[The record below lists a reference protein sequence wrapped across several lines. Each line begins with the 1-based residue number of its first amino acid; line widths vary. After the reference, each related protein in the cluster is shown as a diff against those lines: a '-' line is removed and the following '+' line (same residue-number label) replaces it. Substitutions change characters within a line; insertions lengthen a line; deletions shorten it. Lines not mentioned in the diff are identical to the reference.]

1 MLQYYRGKKQNTK
14 PNIQP
19 SHLTPYSSRL
29 TIMLMKYLY
38 IFKLA
43 WMERMVYR
51 VNFFMEIVSGI
62 FSSLIVIFLW
72 MAVYRYSHREV
83 IGGYSL
89 SEMVTYLLGAG
100 LINSFILTTAENPE
114 TSQNIQDG
122 SLSAYLV
129 KPLSPYGIWM
139 ARDFGTKSFFFFLG
153 LIGYLIVGIFFKEF
167 LIPFSNEKYLL
178 LFLISLVLA
187 ALLQFLFFEALSLL
201 SFWIENTYGLRFTMR
216 VIMEVVGGAI
226 IPLSFFPE
234 ILQKIFYLLP
244 FSFLIYFPMKLYLG
258 KIPLD
263 QVASLFIKEGLWI
276 AGLGFLNF
284 AILKKGIRQY
294 VSMGD

>member
-1 MLQYYRGKKQNTK
+1 ML
-14 PNIQP
+14 
-19 SHLTPYSSRL
+19 
-29 TIMLMKYLY
+29 KYLY
-38 IFKLA
+38 IFKLT

-51 VNFFMEIVSGI
+51 VNFFMEVLSGI
-62 FSSLIVIFLW
+62 LSSLIVIFLW
-72 MAVYRYSHREV
+72 MAVYRYARQEV

-89 SEMVTYLLGAG
+89 PEMVTYLLGAG

-122 SLSAYLV
+122 SLSGYLI
-129 KPLSPYGIWM
+129 KPLSPYGIWF
-139 ARDFGTKSFFFFLG
+139 ARDFGTKSFFFLLG
-153 LIGYLIVGIFFKEF
+153 LTGYLIVGIFFIEF
-167 LIPFSNEKYLL
+167 LIPFSNGTYLL

-234 ILQKIFYLLP
+234 ILQKIFYFLP

-263 QVASLFIKEGLWI
+263 QIASLFIQEGLWI
-276 AGLGFLNF
+276 MGLALLNF
-284 AILKKGIRQY
+284 VIWKKGIRQY

>member
-1 MLQYYRGKKQNTK
+1 
-14 PNIQP
+14 
-19 SHLTPYSSRL
+19 
-29 TIMLMKYLY
+29 
-38 IFKLA
+38 
-43 WMERMVYR
+43 MERMVYR
-51 VNFFMEIVSGI
+51 VNFFMEILSGI

-72 MAVYRYSHREV
+72 MAVYRYSHREI

-89 SEMVTYLLGAG
+89 REMVTYLLGAG

-129 KPLSPYGIWM
+129 KPLSPYGIWF
-139 ARDFGTKSFFFFLG
+139 ARDLGTKSFFFLLG
-153 LIGYLIVGIFFKEF
+153 LIGYLIIGIFFKEL
-167 LIPFSNEKYLL
+167 LISFPDGKYLL
-178 LFLISLVLA
+178 LFLVSIVLS
-187 ALLQFLFFEALSLL
+187 ALLQFLLFEVLSLL

-216 VIMEVVGGAI
+216 VIMEVAGGAI
-226 IPLSFFPE
+226 IPLSFFPG
-234 ILQKIFYLLP
+234 ILQKIFSLLP

-263 QVASLFIKEGLWI
+263 QIASLFIREGFWI

-284 AILKKGIRQY
+284 VVWKKGIREY